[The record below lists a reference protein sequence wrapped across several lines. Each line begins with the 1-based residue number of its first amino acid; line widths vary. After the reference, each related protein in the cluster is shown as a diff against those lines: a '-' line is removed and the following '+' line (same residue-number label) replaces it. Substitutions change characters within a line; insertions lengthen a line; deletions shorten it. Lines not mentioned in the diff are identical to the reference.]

1 MGKSDELDKL
11 LSHARKHGWRL
22 EGGNTG
28 GKKQRHWKC
37 LSPDGKTIV
46 VLPTSASDYR
56 SLKNARAALK
66 RSGLEG
72 L

>member
-1 MGKSDELDKL
+1 MGKSDDLNKL
-11 LSHARKHGWRL
+11 LDHARDRGWRI

-46 VLPTSASDYR
+46 VIPSSASDYR

-66 RSGLEG
+66 RAGLKG